1 MANPYEIC
9 LALANEAMDK
19 GVRVLEN
26 CQVNIILVLIDIKFC
41 NLKQLYVVVV
51 VAIVS

>member
-26 CQVNIILVLIDIKFC
+26 CQVNIF
-41 NLKQLYVVVV
+41 LKIWGDKYT
-51 VAIVS
+51 VS